1 MKALIVE
8 DEPRAQRVLE
18 NLLRTHFPQVDIIGL
33 TASVKETVGWLAD
46 HHPDVIFLDVELSD
60 GNCFDIFPQV
70 KVDAQVV
77 MTTAYDNYAVKAFEI
92 NSVDYLLKPVDVED
106 LRRAVNRVSERLGAS
121 GGIDYAKVLEVFRQA
136 QKGDDLPLPGDVPG
150 ATPGTVP
157 AAGKHREKFLIRL
170 NDRIVPV
177 SVHDIAYFY
186 SEAKNSYIVT
196 REGKTYV
203 LDDSLDMIESGLDPK
218 AFFRISRGA
227 IIAENVID
235 SASKLLGGRLRLTL
249 KPGIPAGTDLTV
261 SRARADDF
269 LNWLEG

>member
-18 NLLRTHFPQVDIIGL
+18 NLLRTHFPDMDIIGH
-33 TASVKETVGWLAD
+33 TASVKETVAWLAA
-46 HHPDVIFLDVELSD
+46 HKPDVIFMDVELSD
-60 GNCFDIFPQV
+60 GTCFDIFAQTPV
-70 KVDAQVV
+70 RAQVI
-77 MTTAYDNYAVKAFEI
+77 MTTAYDNYAVKAFKV
-92 NSVDYLLKPVDVED
+92 NSVDYLLKPVEEEE
-106 LRRAVNRVSERLGAS
+106 LRRAVGRVADRLAAGAPAIDFVKVSEN
-121 GGIDYAKVLEVFRQA
+121 FR
-136 QKGDDLPLPGDVPG
+136 P
-150 ATPGTVP
+150 
-157 AAGKHREKFLIRL
+157 REKFLIRL

-186 SEAKNSYIVT
+186 SEAKNSFIVT
-196 REGKTYV
+196 RDGKTFV
-203 LDDSLDMIESGLDPK
+203 LDDSLDAIEAGLDPK

-249 KPGIPAGTDLTV
+249 KSGIPAGTDLTV

>member
-136 QKGDDLPLPGDVPG
+136 QKGDDPPVPGDVPG
-150 ATPGTVP
+150 ATPGTVS